1 MDKKAVLLR
10 PVDTVATVVEDVVK
24 GDVITYLCDG
34 EKRSVTAMEDIPAFH
49 KIALKDMKVGEH
61 VIKYGQI
68 IGGLSVDAV
77 VAGQW
82 ISHKNI
88 ISLPRNY
95 EDEL

>member
-68 IGGLSVDAV
+68 IGGMTSDAV
-77 VAGQW
+77 TGCW

-88 ISLPRNY
+88 MSLPRNY

>member
-1 MDKKAVLLR
+1 MDKKALMLR

-24 GDVITYLCDG
+24 GDKICYVKDG
-34 EKRSVTAMEDIPAFH
+34 EACSVIAKENIPAYH
-49 KIALKDMKVGEH
+49 KIALRNMKTGEH

-68 IGGLSVDAV
+68 IGAMTADEEEGM
-77 VAGQW
+77 W

-88 ISLPRNY
+88 MSLPRNY

>member
-34 EKRSVTAMEDIPAFH
+34 EKCTVTALEDIPAFH

-68 IGGLSVDAV
+68 IGGMTSDA
-77 VAGQW
+77 ATGCW

-88 ISLPRNY
+88 MSLPRNY